1 MSEYIK
7 NFCLSNVYLCIHLEK
22 IAVARGAVRKSG
34 PGNAASAIGRAPLR
48 IYLRKGGY
56 RVMKTLTVT
65 KKSLLTVLFCALAA
79 VLAVAV
85 CVRATQAV
93 QASAPKRSLPI
104 YNVQTG
110 EKKIAL
116 SFDAA
121 WGNSDTQKLIDIL
134 DQYHV
139 KTTFFVVGAWV
150 DKYPESVKALAAA
163 GHEVCNHSDTHP
175 HMRKLSQ
182 EEIKAQVKKCSEK
195 IASAT
200 GIKPILFRPP
210 YGDYNDTVIQAV
222 ENLNMYPIQWNV
234 DSLDWKNPTPDQIA
248 NRVLTSVKPGSI
260 VLFHNGAKNTPAALP
275 RVLQTLQAEGYQIVP
290 VSQLIY
296 RDHYTIDNAGVQ
308 IPDSGAA
315 AGNAGSAVSSG
326 KAASAAAKSS
336 AGQNSSRPAAASS
349 ANPR

>member
-1 MSEYIK
+1 
-7 NFCLSNVYLCIHLEK
+7 
-22 IAVARGAVRKSG
+22 
-34 PGNAASAIGRAPLR
+34 
-48 IYLRKGGY
+48 
-56 RVMKTLTVT
+56 MKTLTVT
-65 KKSLLTVLFCALAA
+65 KKKLLTVLFCALAA

-85 CVRATQAV
+85 CIRATQAV

-121 WGNSDTQKLIDIL
+121 WGNSDTQELIDIL

-182 EEIKAQVKKCSEK
+182 DEMKSQVEKCNEK

-210 YGDYNDTVIQAV
+210 YGDYNDAVIQAV
-222 ENLNMYPIQWNV
+222 ESLNMYPIQWNV

-248 NRVLTSVKPGSI
+248 NRVLTNVKPGSI

-275 RVLQTLQAEGYQIVP
+275 RVLRALQAEGYQIVP

-296 RDHYTIDNAGVQ
+296 RGHYTIDNAGMQ
-308 IPDSGAA
+308 IPDAGAA
-315 AGNAGSAVSSG
+315 SGSSG
-326 KAASAAAKSS
+326 SAASAASNPS
-336 AGQNSSRPAAASS
+336 AGQDGGRPASS
-349 ANPR
+349 ANSR

>member
-1 MSEYIK
+1 
-7 NFCLSNVYLCIHLEK
+7 
-22 IAVARGAVRKSG
+22 
-34 PGNAASAIGRAPLR
+34 
-48 IYLRKGGY
+48 
-56 RVMKTLTVT
+56 MKTLTVT

-85 CVRATQAV
+85 CVRTTQAV
-93 QASAPKRSLPI
+93 QASAPKRALPV
-104 YNVQTG
+104 YNVQTQ
-110 EKKIAL
+110 EKKIAI

-121 WGNSDTQKLIDIL
+121 WGNSDTQRLIDIL
-134 DQYHV
+134 DRYHV

-150 DKYPESVKALAAA
+150 DKYPESAKALAAA

-182 EEIKAQVKKCSEK
+182 EEMKAQVEKCNEK

-210 YGDYNDTVIQAV
+210 YGDYNDAVIQTV
-222 ENLNMYPIQWNV
+222 ESLNMYPIQWNV

-248 NRVLTSVKPGSI
+248 NRVLTNVKPGSI

-275 RVLQTLQAEGYQIVP
+275 RVLQTLQAEGYKIVP

-296 RDHYTIDNAGVQ
+296 RDHYTIDSAGVQ

-315 AGNAGSAVSSG
+315 SEGTDSAASSG
-326 KAASAAAKSS
+326 KTASS
-336 AGQNSSRPAAASS
+336 AQKPSYGQENSRPATSS